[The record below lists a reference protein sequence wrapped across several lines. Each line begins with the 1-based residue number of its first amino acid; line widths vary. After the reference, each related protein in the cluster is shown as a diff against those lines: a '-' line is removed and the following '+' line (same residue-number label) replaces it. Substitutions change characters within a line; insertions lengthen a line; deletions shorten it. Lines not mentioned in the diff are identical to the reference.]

1 MIRYRRIASYA
12 VVFLISA
19 TTAYLQWH
27 YHHNVDAGVAVLTC
41 VSLVGVVVSVRA
53 PKND

>member
-1 MIRYRRIASYA
+1 MIRYRRIASFA

-27 YHHNVDAGVAVLTC
+27 YHRSVDAGVAALTC
-41 VSLVGVVVSVRA
+41 VSLVGVVVSVRT
-53 PKND
+53 PKKD